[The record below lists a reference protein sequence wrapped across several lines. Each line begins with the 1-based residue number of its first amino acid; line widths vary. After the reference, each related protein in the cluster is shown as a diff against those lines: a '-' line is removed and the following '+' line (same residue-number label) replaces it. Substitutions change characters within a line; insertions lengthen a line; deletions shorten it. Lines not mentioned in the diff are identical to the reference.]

1 MELDSGGVV
10 IAELDEKM
18 LAAGLRSGMRVNVTL
33 ETVLDTKSD
42 GEQGGNATLPTT
54 LAPGDQKVVSI
65 LPLEADAPDDSRSTG
80 ARGRGGRGAL
90 TGAGTPWQPAHGQ
103 PWLPCWRTSR
113 SNPSPPRRRPARLP
127 AAGRKMNVTIA
138 GVGAASLKVTSYVPL
153 QKSVR
158 TLVIP
163 ILARNYKGER
173 CPGVEPRT
181 YSLQVGVQG
190 PTGVATMPVQPGS
203 LFVLALEL
211 VRQLVVFPASPLTF
225 ILRSSSS
232 GRVMFV

>member
-1 MELDSGGVV
+1 MELDNGGVV

-90 TGAGTPWQPAHGQ
+90 TGAGTPCQPAHGQPWQPAHGQPWLPAHGQ

-190 PTGVATMPVQPGS
+190 PTGVATMPVQPG
-203 LFVLALEL
+203 
-211 VRQLVVFPASPLTF
+211 
-225 ILRSSSS
+225 
-232 GRVMFV
+232 